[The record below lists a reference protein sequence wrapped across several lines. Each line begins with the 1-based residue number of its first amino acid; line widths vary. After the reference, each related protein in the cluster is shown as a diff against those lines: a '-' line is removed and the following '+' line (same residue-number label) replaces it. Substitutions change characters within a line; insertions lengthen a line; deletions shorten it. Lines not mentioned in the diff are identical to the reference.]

1 MTIRSA
7 AVRPPAVLV
16 MGAQTGGR
24 LALIETLEVRGAEPP
39 CHCHHWEDETLYV
52 LDGELA
58 VYCGGTWTPTPAGTA
73 VVLPRGTEHSFAVLS
88 SRARVLTMFAPAGFE
103 AWYGAMGTV
112 LPWSGEIEHIVATAA
127 RYGCEI
133 TGPHPGR
140 P

>member
-16 MGAQTGGR
+16 KGAHTGGR

-39 CHCHHWEDETLYV
+39 RHCHHWEDETLYV

-58 VYCGGTWTPTPAGTA
+58 VYCGGTWTHTPAGTA

-88 SRARVLTMFAPAGFE
+88 SRARVLTMLAPAGFE
-103 AWYGAMGTV
+103 AWYRDVGTV
-112 LPWSGEIEHIVATAA
+112 LPWSGELEHIVATAA